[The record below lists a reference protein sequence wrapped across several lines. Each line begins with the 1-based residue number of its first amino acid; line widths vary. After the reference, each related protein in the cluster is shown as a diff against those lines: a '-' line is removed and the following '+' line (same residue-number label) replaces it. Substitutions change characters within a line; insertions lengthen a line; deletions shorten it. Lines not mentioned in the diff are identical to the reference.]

1 MFLRNLQIY
10 SIFLSLTVVLGCNGT
25 GTLSVASDEF
35 CPDYDVN
42 SDVCQMQSFQSGT
55 GEKDLLLEFMVPKET
70 TLSTWK
76 EWNHFIYFES
86 PITVGYLLR
95 WNRNASLDER
105 TELRQDLHCSYSMR
119 HPVSGVEVQGELEGK
134 IREGKDSTRE
144 TKGFMERPVIRII
157 AISPGLCF
165 SAGDGTYH
173 CGFQKLK
180 DFCLLYGHIA
190 EAQLPELR
198 LASPYR

>member
-86 PITVGYLLR
+86 PITVGHLLR

-134 IREGKDSTRE
+134 RLEKNGIWCFDYLGTLLAALQKEEGTLKKEPESDYFPVTLTMMLKSSKKHLRREVTRSIVVNW
-144 TKGFMERPVIRII
+144 R
-157 AISPGLCF
+157 
-165 SAGDGTYH
+165 
-173 CGFQKLK
+173 
-180 DFCLLYGHIA
+180 
-190 EAQLPELR
+190 
-198 LASPYR
+198 

>member
-42 SDVCQMQSFQSGT
+42 SDVCQMQRFQSGT
-55 GEKDLLLEFMVPKET
+55 DGKDLLVEFTVPKET

-134 IREGKDSTRE
+134 RLEKNGIWCFDYLGTLLAALQKEEGTLKKEPESDYFPVTLTMMLKSSKKHLRREVTRSIVVNW
-144 TKGFMERPVIRII
+144 R
-157 AISPGLCF
+157 
-165 SAGDGTYH
+165 
-173 CGFQKLK
+173 
-180 DFCLLYGHIA
+180 
-190 EAQLPELR
+190 
-198 LASPYR
+198 

>member
-134 IREGKDSTRE
+134 RLEKNGIWCFDYLGTLLAALQKEEGTLKKEPESDYFPVTLTMMLKSSKKHLRREVTRSIVVNW
-144 TKGFMERPVIRII
+144 R
-157 AISPGLCF
+157 
-165 SAGDGTYH
+165 
-173 CGFQKLK
+173 
-180 DFCLLYGHIA
+180 
-190 EAQLPELR
+190 
-198 LASPYR
+198 